1 MASTQHKP
9 ATQDTPTATPVAEA
23 RARALQ
29 EEIRTLREQARLAG
43 ERLMDAGEQDRARV
57 QLEWE
62 RAERACREAEGSMA
76 RLRAQALAA
85 GDPEGLDTDHRTGT
99 QAGPRATSAPQIM
112 DLDHG
117 WDRHHAAAGAINLL
131 QLASEPMPPMGPI
144 VAPGSQEG
152 ANAALVASLGF
163 DFGPM
168 VEEPESKRPA
178 PPAQEEHREQ
188 DAPRQP
194 TAPRPAAVS
203 RPPVRSAPQPVTRQ
217 PGATTVAGHRA
228 AGKTRRRPTSLL
240 LGMALG
246 VLFVLATLA
255 VLLVVNR

>member
-9 ATQDTPTATPVAEA
+9 ATLDTPTAAPVAQA

-43 ERLMDAGEQDRARV
+43 ERLMDTGEQDRARV

-62 RAERACREAEGSMA
+62 RAERACHEAEGRMA

-85 GDPEGLDTDHRTGT
+85 GHSEGLYSGHR
-99 QAGPRATSAPQIM
+99 AASPVM

-117 WDRHHAAAGAINLL
+117 WDRHRAATGAINLL

-144 VAPGSQEG
+144 IAPGSQEG
-152 ANAALVASLGF
+152 TNAALVASLGF

-168 VEEPESKRPA
+168 VEEPEPTPPA
-178 PPAQEEHREQ
+178 PPAREGNRIP

-203 RPPVRSAPQPVTRQ
+203 RPPVPSAPRPVTRQ
-217 PGATTVAGHRA
+217 PGAPTVAGSRA
-228 AGKTRRRPTSLL
+228 AGKARRRPTSLL